1 MRCVAVRSVAVRAV
15 GVSFV
20 DMPCIDVRSI
30 SSVMVMF
37 QEWMGSIKKR
47 SSKWMIERSPS
58 ELENGITVDN

>member
-1 MRCVAVRSVAVRAV
+1 
-15 GVSFV
+15 VSFV